1 MPPDPS
7 PVSDTNIP
15 ARPDVLVWVEREPG
29 GEYARYAADLCS
41 AWRETAGV
49 RVWMEPGDP
58 CATKALF
65 GNTPVETPER
75 FATSS
80 SAPLHRALRARPPR
94 ALILVGTRAAALG
107 VTLARKTGIP
117 ATAYAALS
125 DRMYADT
132 SLVHVARNYLTQS
145 RIIRSVHTVIVPTH
159 GMRYQFLLRDWAPGT
174 HHQLLPLC
182 LPAAPA
188 EASAARDALRRTLG
202 VRAGES
208 HVVYAGPFTKHARL
222 DWLLRSWALVEEQ
235 DATARLTLAGEG
247 PEGDALRALAE
258 RLGLARCTLATPE
271 HPLPFYVAAADV
283 VAMTCLFAIHARL
296 PTWAMQAA
304 RPIVAMEADGVRMY
318 VGHGQNGCLAPVGDI
333 HAFSRALLELLRDPE
348 RAARL
353 GAEGA
358 RRATQYAPDAHRDRA
373 HAILTALLAGDAP
386 T

>member
-1 MPPDPS
+1 MSPEPS
-7 PVSDTNIP
+7 PASDTNTA

-29 GEYARYAADLCS
+29 GEYARYVADLCA
-41 AWRETAGV
+41 AWRGVAGV

-58 CATKALF
+58 CATTALF
-65 GNTPVETPER
+65 GDTPVETPAC
-75 FATSS
+75 FAASS
-80 SAPLHRALRARPPR
+80 SAPLRRALRARTPR
-94 ALILVGTRAAALG
+94 ALILVGTRAASLG
-107 VTLARKTGIP
+107 VTLAREAGIS

-132 SLVHVARNYLTQS
+132 SLFRVARNYLTQS
-145 RIIRSVHTVIVPTH
+145 RIVRSVHTVIVPTH
-159 GMRYQFLLRDWAPGT
+159 GMRYQFLLRDWAPDT
-174 HHQLLPLC
+174 RHQLLPLC
-182 LPAAPA
+182 LPAAPV
-188 EASAARDALRRTLG
+188 EAVASRDALRRALG
-202 VRAGES
+202 VREGES

-222 DWLLRSWALVEEQ
+222 DWLLRSWALIEEQ

-247 PEGDALRALAE
+247 PETDALRALAE
-258 RLGLARCTLATPE
+258 RLGLARCTLATPA

-283 VAMTCLFAIHARL
+283 VAMTCLYAIHARL

-333 HAFSRALLELLRDPE
+333 HAFSHALLELLRDPE

-358 RRATQYAPDAHRDRA
+358 RRAAQYGPDAHRDRA
-373 HAILTALLAGDAP
+373 RAILAALLAGVAP
-386 T
+386 A